1 MRASISEFGQ
11 VEVLVVQKGSN
22 VVIGGNCRLK
32 EMRRL
37 GHKEAWVAEV
47 DVDDT
52 IAKRLALALNRTGEL
67 AGWDDKVLASLM
79 ADLEKADDVLNLGWN
94 DVELDKILAD
104 ADSGWLDELEQLEP
118 TDNPDNPASMSEGLD
133 DESAD
138 QELINPGLG
147 KSAVTATIVFDDEG
161 QQKRFRKFIRWCRK
175 THPTGTMAGSL
186 DLYLKGIEDEQV

>member
-1 MRASISEFGQ
+1 MG
-11 VEVLVVQKGSN
+11 
-22 VVIGGNCRLK
+22 
-32 EMRRL
+32 
-37 GHKEAWVAEV
+37 
-47 DVDDT
+47 
-52 IAKRLALALNRTGEL
+52 
-67 AGWDDKVLASLM
+67 GWDDKVLASLM